1 MIRFLLIRLGLIWVM
16 AFAVL
21 PTGSSA
27 QSMADVDS
35 RVEATIA
42 AQLEAFRAQ
51 DIPRA
56 WSYASP
62 LIQSLFGDQDQFAR
76 MVEQGYPMVWSPMT
90 YRFGMARVSGS
101 TVLQTVEVID
111 RDGQSHALVY
121 EMIQISGEWRINGV
135 QFLPQAPATV

>member
-1 MIRFLLIRLGLIWVM
+1 MIRLLLVRFGLIAVM
-16 AFAVL
+16 ACAAI
-21 PTGSSA
+21 PTSSRA
-27 QSMADVDS
+27 QTLVEVDS

-56 WSYASP
+56 WGYASP
-62 LIQSLFGDQDQFAR
+62 LIQDLFGNQEQFAR

-90 YRFGMARVSGS
+90 YRFGAARVSGS
-101 TVLQTVEVID
+101 TVLQLVEVIG

-121 EMIQISGEWRINGV
+121 EMIQISGDWRINGV